1 MVDVKTLITLNL
13 VTSYEGRV
21 VSGDVRFVEDMAL
34 KGQLLGELADS
45 GIFPLNYNHD
55 KNVGELKLGG
65 HFEITLSSDL
75 RNV

>member
-45 GIFPLNYNHD
+45 GIFPLTYNHD
-55 KNVGELKLGG
+55 KNV
-65 HFEITLSSDL
+65 
-75 RNV
+75 